1 MSTTGPRETPL
12 AALDEPAPS
21 QDARRQSDLFNTA
34 SLQTAIFNSA
44 NFSSIA
50 TDAKGV
56 IQIFNVGAERLLG
69 YTASE
74 VVNKLTPVDLYDGQE
89 LIARAAALSLEFGT
103 AIAPGFGA
111 ISFRALRGIED
122 TCELTK
128 VRKDGSRFP
137 AMVSVTALRDP
148 DDAVIGF
155 LLIVTDNTASTQAY
169 RYARS
174 LLEASL
180 DPLVTIST
188 EGKITDVNE
197 GSIKVTGVAR
207 EKLIGTDFSNYFTEP
222 EKARQGYQQV
232 FAKGFV
238 TDYPLTILH
247 QDGRLT
253 DVLYNASVYKDVRGN
268 VLGVFAAARDI
279 TARKQA
285 EEALLKAGA
294 LQSAIFNSANFSSI
308 ATDAKGVIQIFNV
321 GAERMLGYTAAEV
334 MNKITPADISDPQE
348 VIARATALS
357 VELGTAIAP
366 GFEALVFKASRG
378 IEDIYELTY
387 IRKDGSRFPAVVSVT
402 ALRDAQDAIIGYLL
416 IGTDNT
422 ARKQAE
428 EALLRAGALQS
439 AIFNSAN
446 FSSIATD
453 AKGVIQIFNVGAE
466 RMLGYTAAEVMNK
479 ITPAD
484 ISDPQEVIA
493 RATALSAELGT
504 AIAPGFEALVFK
516 ASRGI
521 EDIYELT
528 YIRKDGSRFPAVVS
542 VTALRDAQDAIIG
555 YLLIG
560 TDNTARKQA
569 EEALLKAGAL
579 QSAIFNSANFSS
591 IATDAKGVIQIFNV
605 GAERMLGYTAAE
617 VMNKITP
624 ADISDPQEVIARA
637 TALSVELGTAIAPG
651 FEALVF
657 KASRGIEDIY
667 ELTYI
672 RKDSSRFPAVVSVTA
687 LRDAHNAIIGYL
699 LIGTDNTARKQVEA
713 ERQRLDQ
720 VLRETNIELQAAK
733 VEAERANLAKSDFL
747 SSMSHELRSPLNAI
761 LGFGQLID
769 SGLPLPTPS
778 QKDSIDQIL
787 QAGWYLLEL
796 INEILDLAQIESGKL
811 SLSMEPISLDEVLS
825 DCQAMIEPQA
835 RKSGIRV
842 GFPKPEHPLYV
853 SADRT
858 RVKQI
863 FVNLLSNAIKYNR
876 VGGSVE
882 VTCRAFPGERV
893 RVSFQDSGEG
903 LAPDKLAQLF
913 QPFNRLG
920 QEDGLEE
927 GTGIGLVVSKQL
939 AGLMGG
945 SIGVESTVG
954 VGSVFWVEFNV
965 TDAIEAHRGAS
976 APVSAAPADAAGAA
990 PRRTVLCVEDNPAN
1004 LMLITRIL
1012 ARRPDIRLLSA
1023 KDGRQGIEMAHA
1035 AMPEVILMDINLP
1048 GINGVAA
1055 LKILAADA
1063 ATGHIP
1069 VIAISANAMPR
1080 DIERGLEAGFFRY
1093 LTKPIKVDEFMD
1105 TLDLALDCARA
1116 RSEFATGEK
1125 TR

>member
-387 IRKDGSRFPAVVSVT
+387 IRKD
-402 ALRDAQDAIIGYLL
+402 
-416 IGTDNT
+416 
-422 ARKQAE
+422 
-428 EALLRAGALQS
+428 
-439 AIFNSAN
+439 
-446 FSSIATD
+446 
-453 AKGVIQIFNVGAE
+453 
-466 RMLGYTAAEVMNK
+466 
-479 ITPAD
+479 
-484 ISDPQEVIA
+484 
-493 RATALSAELGT
+493 
-504 AIAPGFEALVFK
+504 
-516 ASRGI
+516 
-521 EDIYELT
+521 
-528 YIRKDGSRFPAVVS
+528 
-542 VTALRDAQDAIIG
+542 
-555 YLLIG
+555 
-560 TDNTARKQA
+560 
-569 EEALLKAGAL
+569 
-579 QSAIFNSANFSS
+579 
-591 IATDAKGVIQIFNV
+591 
-605 GAERMLGYTAAE
+605 
-617 VMNKITP
+617 
-624 ADISDPQEVIARA
+624 
-637 TALSVELGTAIAPG
+637 
-651 FEALVF
+651 
-657 KASRGIEDIY
+657 
-667 ELTYI
+667 
-672 RKDSSRFPAVVSVTA
+672 SSRFPAVVSVTA

-733 VEAERANLAKSDFL
+733 IEAERANLAKSDFL

-1023 KDGRQGIEMAHA
+1023 KDGRQGIELAHA

-1116 RSEFATGEK
+1116 RSEVATGEK